1 MKIMSRS
8 KLAKEKI
15 RNIEAGFSAFAE
27 TEELTALIRKE
38 ISELN
43 LDVIE
48 EETEFG
54 SWFIPKKRA

>member
-8 KLAKEKI
+8 KLAKEKVQRI
-15 RNIEAGFSAFAE
+15 QAGFSAFAE
-27 TEELTALIRKE
+27 TQEVTDLIRKE
-38 ISELN
+38 IKSMG

-48 EETEFG
+48 EQTDAG